1 MKTSRFHSMR
11 LATVAFLAI
20 SATSVFAQGFGGGQG
35 GPPQGG
41 PGGFGGG
48 QGGPGGRGGMRM
60 GMPALDKL
68 PPLISL
74 ADRPEV
80 AAELNLTEDQRE
92 KIDDIIQTFRES
104 NRPQGGPGGPGGDGP
119 PPQQGGQRG
128 QGFGGGPQDRAAR
141 DKAEAAVDA
150 KIKAVLKGSQVKRIT
165 EIQIQS
171 MGLTAAM
178 VPSIQAKLGLSDDQK
193 EKLKALVPARPQ
205 GGPGGQGGFGG
216 PPPQGGQGFGGGEGF
231 GGPPP
236 QGGQG
241 FGGGQGGRGQ
251 GGPGGQRGPG
261 GMQNDARRKELEAKI
276 AAILTDDQEAALKA
290 LGGKVIKL
298 QMGGRPGGPGG
309 PGGGPGGPGGGFGG
323 GQGGFGGPPD
333 DPRH

>member
-1 MKTSRFHSMR
+1 MR
-11 LATVAFLAI
+11 LATIAFLAI

-128 QGFGGGPQDRAAR
+128 QGFGGGQQDRAAR

-178 VPSIQAKLGLSDDQK
+178 VPSVQAKLGLSDDQK

-216 PPPQGGQGFGGGEGF
+216 PPPQGGQGFGGGQGGF